1 MDTQAAP
8 MVSLD
13 QLTQADLQ
21 AKCKAQGLA
30 IYGTKAQLIDRL
42 NAQSISELTGSPVPE
57 DNAAPED
64 VEATG
69 LMQATASVAFATP
82 IQDAPAPQLVSST
95 PVEVVAYSAQ
105 TDNGKRPMAEAE
117 ATLQAMKDAYPSLSV
132 KLDPHSECFVFEG
145 GIQGRVST
153 TIHQPPIALL
163 HRVHGV
169 APLYIQAHHAAIAAR
184 GTVMGAMGDVLGRA
198 AVYE

>member
-1 MDTQAAP
+1 MDTQPAP

-30 IYGTKAQLIDRL
+30 VYGTKAQLIDRL

-69 LMQATASVAFATP
+69 LMQATASVAFAAP
-82 IQDAPAPQLVSST
+82 IPQLVAPT

-184 GTVMGAMGDVLGRA
+184 GTVMGAMGDILGRA

>member
-1 MDTQAAP
+1 MQDN
-8 MVSLD
+8 LD

-30 IYGTKAQLIDRL
+30 VYGTKAQLIDRL

-69 LMQATASVAFATP
+69 LMQATASVAFAAP
-82 IQDAPAPQLVSST
+82 IQDAPAPIIPSVTLTIPT

-153 TIHQPPIALL
+153 TIHQPRIALL

-184 GTVMGAMGDVLGRA
+184 GTVMGAMGDILGRT